1 MQFSDTTFGTVKNGV
16 LVVSGYLTRI
26 TVSMGSLVV
35 RDGLHG
41 AEIER
46 SFTRASCRISRLIA
60 VRPEGVITFS
70 ALRWLH
76 NAGAAFVNLDYDGTP
91 IAASLPRVTVP
102 AALRRAQA
110 ATTIETRLGN
120 SIAYSLITA
129 KIAGQI
135 ATLRSFDRGAAA
147 DEIAG
152 IAGRLPLATAG
163 VRASALDLLGAEG
176 MASAIY

>member
-1 MQFSDTTFGTVKNGV
+1 V
-16 LVVSGYLTRI
+16 TRV

-41 AEIER
+41 AEVER
-46 SFTRASCRISRLIA
+46 TFARASCPISRLIA

-76 NAGAAFVNLDYDGTP
+76 NVGAAFVNLDYDGTP

-102 AALRRAQA
+102 AALRRVQA
-110 ATTIETRLGN
+110 ANSIETRLGKA
-120 SIAYSLITA
+120 IASNLIQA

-135 ATLRSFDRGAAA
+135 ATLGAFDSGRGS
-147 DEIAG
+147 
-152 IAGRLPLATAG
+152 GR
-163 VRASALDLLGAEG
+163 D
-176 MASAIY
+176 